1 MLFEQEE
8 QKFFPYYYDMHLPIG
23 FQILF
28 LVLLSFFKPEKSD
41 LMITARH
48 HKTGSILK
56 THKHAHVHYRSA
68 SVDTAISTEGT
79 TPDELVTFAKSL
91 KGIRYRFG
99 STNPEKGFDCS
110 GFVNYV
116 FNHFGIAIPRSST
129 DFTSFRRQTDLKDAK
144 FGDLILFTG
153 TKKHTKRAGHIG
165 IIVSLPGEPLSFI
178 HSTSG
183 AANGVTETALN
194 DYYLGRYIKTIRIF
208 SENNEKPIENTDLE
222 TDSR

>member
-1 MLFEQEE
+1 
-8 QKFFPYYYDMHLPIG
+8 MHFPIG

-28 LVLLSFFKPEKSD
+28 LALLPFFKPEKSD
-41 LMITARH
+41 LAITAKH
-48 HKTGSILK
+48 HKISKTLK
-56 THKHAHVHYRSA
+56 THKHSRTHYRPA
-68 SVDTAISTEGT
+68 SMDSAISTGCT

-129 DFTSFRRQTDLKDAK
+129 DFTSFRGQTDLKDAK

>member
-1 MLFEQEE
+1 
-8 QKFFPYYYDMHLPIG
+8 MHLPVA

-28 LVLLSFFKPEKSD
+28 LVLPSFFKPEKSD
-41 LMITARH
+41 LITNAKH
-48 HKTGSILK
+48 HKTSNILK
-56 THKHAHVHYRSA
+56 TRKHAHVHYRSA
-68 SVDTAISTEGT
+68 NADTAISTEGT
-79 TPDELVTFAKSL
+79 TPDELVTFAKTL

-129 DFTSFRRQTDLKDAK
+129 DFTSFRGLTDLKDAK

-208 SENNEKPIENTDLE
+208 SENNDKPIDNTELE
-222 TDSR
+222 TESR

>member
-1 MLFEQEE
+1 
-8 QKFFPYYYDMHLPIG
+8 MHLPVA

-28 LVLLSFFKPEKSD
+28 LAFLSFFKPEKSD
-41 LMITARH
+41 LMITAKH
-48 HKTGSILK
+48 HKTSNILK
-56 THKHAHVHYRSA
+56 THKHSRVYYRSA
-68 SVDTAISTEGT
+68 SADTAISTEGT

-99 STNPEKGFDCS
+99 SSNPEKGFDCS
-110 GFVNYV
+110 GCVNYV
-116 FNHFGIAIPRSST
+116 FNHFGIVIPRSST
-129 DFTSFRRQTDLKDAK
+129 DFTSFRGKTDLKDAK

-208 SENNEKPIENTDLE
+208 SKNNDKPTGNTDLE